1 MDQMTSVN
9 LLVTMA
15 FDGEP
20 GYGCRELRLSEEEAE
35 CLKLQWPEAR
45 LEELAAADCGKQ
57 WYRVRL

>member
-1 MDQMTSVN
+1 MTSVN

-15 FDGEP
+15 FDGGP
-20 GYGCRELRLSEEEAE
+20 GYGCRGLRLSEEEAE